1 MDDPTALSA
10 TALALKYREG
20 SLKPSEVTD
29 ALLDKIAGEDE
40 AIGAFLDVHV
50 EQARAAA
57 LAADKRFTDGSPL
70 GPLDGV
76 PVAVK
81 DNINI
86 HGTFTTAGSKILEG
100 YTASF
105 DAGVI
110 AKLKTGG
117 AVLLG
122 KTNMDEF
129 AMGSSTEHSAYQKT
143 KNPLDPKRVPGGSSG
158 GSAAA
163 VAANF
168 APLALGSDTGGSI
181 RQPAAFC
188 GVVGMKPTYG
198 RVSRSGLIAMAS
210 SLDQIGPFARTVE
223 DAELLFDEIQ
233 GHDPHDA
240 TTHRDIPER
249 GGDTAMK
256 GLKVGLPK
264 EYFGEG
270 LDQRI
275 KAEVDGVVEVLK
287 GQGAVVSEVS
297 LPHAQSALATY
308 YIIMPSEASSN
319 LARFDGIRY
328 QKSVLDVEA
337 FAGDFWDVYRQSKE
351 HFGPE
356 VKRRIM
362 LGTFALSSG
371 YYDAYYKKAQKVRA
385 LIRRDF
391 EMAFEG
397 VDVLLTPTVPQLPFT
412 FGEKSEDPLAM
423 YLEDIYTVS
432 ANLAGI
438 PGISLPRGVISEDGS
453 DLKAGIQLLGP
464 AFSEGLLFDVARTI
478 ETS

>member
-1 MDDPTALSA
+1 MDDPTTLSA

-20 SLKPSEVTD
+20 SLKPSSVVD
-29 ALLDKIAGEDE
+29 ALLDKIAGEDQE
-40 AIGAFLDVHV
+40 IGAFLDVHV
-50 EQARAAA
+50 ERARAAA
-57 LAADKRFTDGSPL
+57 LKADERYAEGNPL

-110 AKLKTGG
+110 AKLKAGG

-143 KNPLDPKRVPGGSSG
+143 KNPLDPTRVPGGSSG

-168 APLALGSDTGGSI
+168 TPLALGSDTGGSI

-198 RVSRSGLIAMAS
+198 RVSRSGLVAMAS

-240 TTHRDIPER
+240 TTHQDFPEH
-249 GGDTAMK
+249 GDDTAIK
-256 GLKVGLPK
+256 GLTVGLPK

-270 LDQRI
+270 LDQRV
-275 KAEVDGVVEVLK
+275 KAEVDGAVEALK
-287 GQGAVVSEVS
+287 AQGADVVEVS

-337 FAGDFWDVYRQSKE
+337 FAGDFWDVYRRSKE
-351 HFGPE
+351 YFGPE

-385 LIRRDF
+385 LIRQDF
-391 EMAFEG
+391 EKVFEH
-397 VDVLLTPTVPQLPFT
+397 VDVLLTPTVPQLPFK
-412 FGEKSEDPLAM
+412 FGEKSDDPLAM

-438 PGISLPRGVISEDGS
+438 PGISLPRGVIAEDGS
-453 DLKAGIQLLGP
+453 NLKAGIQLLGP
-464 AFSEGLLFDVARTI
+464 AFSEGVLFDVARTI